1 MRWGVR
7 AGLMP
12 GFYVPLLGQTQF
24 AATGAMQK
32 ELSSNEVALLQ
43 RKGTRAQY
51 LRKLRM
57 PHRGKKK
64 RPVIL
69 SSKGLNLAKKKKKV
83 KSFKI
88 ESFYAL

>member
-43 RKGTRAQY
+43 GKGTRASAIFEKATNATQ
-51 LRKLRM
+51 REKEKAC
-57 PHRGKKK
+57 HSIK
-64 RPVIL
+64 
-69 SSKGLNLAKKKKKV
+69 
-83 KSFKI
+83 
-88 ESFYAL
+88 